1 MSIPRVGVGGWNLG
15 GILDNFSSN
24 DMFKICKKKK
34 QNKTKQN
41 DDDKSH
47 AIQGACF
54 ICSNNILTAFVN

>member
-1 MSIPRVGVGGWNLG
+1 
-15 GILDNFSSN
+15 
-24 DMFKICKKKK
+24 MFKICKKKK